1 MKKRMKKISQ
11 YIKRMGKGNLLV
23 ACAALFP
30 GLAQADRLADIQA
43 RGTLV
48 CATLANNE
56 PLGFPDPQSR
66 QVVGFDV
73 DMCAAVARRLGVQM
87 EQKSVTVEGRL
98 PALIEGQADLV
109 SAALGYTR
117 ERARQID
124 FTASHYQNPIK
135 LIVQSDSGLNLISD
149 LADKRISANRSSTP
163 EQAVRRVLPKAM
175 LQTFADTPQAF
186 LALAQ
191 GRADGLAISM
201 PSGIRFVN
209 ESAGR
214 FKFVEGALS
223 WEPTALGVK
232 KGERRLRDA
241 VNAALAALE
250 KDGEIDALWTK
261 WFGPK
266 TKFNIPRDKKLTP
279 ISAFR

>member
-1 MKKRMKKISQ
+1 MKMISQHMKKLG
-11 YIKRMGKGNLLV
+11 MGSLLL
-23 ACAALFP
+23 ASAWLFP
-30 GLAQADRLADIQA
+30 AAAHADRLADIQA

-56 PLGFPDPQSR
+56 PLGYPDPQTR

-73 DMCAAVARRLGVQM
+73 DMCAAVARKLGVQM
-87 EQKSVTVEGRL
+87 QQKSVTVEARL
-98 PALIEGQADLV
+98 PALIHGEADLV

-117 ERARQID
+117 ERAHQID

-135 LIVQSDSGLNLISD
+135 LIVQSDSGLNLVSD

-163 EQAVRRVLPKAM
+163 EQAARRVLPKATV
-175 LQTFADTPQAF
+175 LGFVDTPQAF

-191 GRADGLAISM
+191 GKVDALAISM
-201 PSGIRFVN
+201 PSGVRFVN
-209 ESAGR
+209 ESTGR
-214 FKFVEGALS
+214 FRFVEGALA

-232 KGERRLRDA
+232 KGEHRLLAA
-241 VNAALAALE
+241 VNQALSE
-250 KDGEIDALWTK
+250 MEREGQIDALWSR

-279 ISAFR
+279 IASLR

>member
-1 MKKRMKKISQ
+1 MISWRLRKIC
-11 YIKRMGKGNLLV
+11 MGTALLASV
-23 ACAALFP
+23 LGFSAA
-30 GLAQADRLADIQA
+30 AHADRLADIKA
-43 RGTLV
+43 RGSLV

-56 PLGFPDPQSR
+56 PLGFPDPQSG
-66 QVVGFDV
+66 QVAGFDV
-73 DMCAAVARRLGVQM
+73 DMCAAIARELGVKM
-87 EQKSVTVEGRL
+87 EQKSVTVEGRI
-98 PALIEGQADLV
+98 PALMQGQVDLV

-135 LIVQSDSGLNLISD
+135 LIVQSDSGFNLMSD
-149 LADKRISANRSSTP
+149 LADKRISANRNSTP
-163 EQAVRRVLPKAM
+163 EQATRRLLPKAT
-175 LQTFADTPQAF
+175 LVTFTDTPAAF

-191 GRADGLAISM
+191 GKVEALALSM

-214 FKFVEGALS
+214 FRFVEGALA

-232 KGERRLRDA
+232 KGESGLLAA
-241 VNAALAALE
+241 VDHALATLE
-250 KDGEIDALWTK
+250 QAGEIDALWAK

-279 ISAFR
+279 IATFR

>member
-1 MKKRMKKISQ
+1 MKKISHN
-11 YIKRMGKGNLLV
+11 IKRIGKIGAGGALLSCMLCLANL
-23 ACAALFP
+23 AH
-30 GLAQADRLADIQA
+30 ADRLADIKA

-56 PLGFPDPQSR
+56 PLGFPDPQTR
-66 QVVGFDV
+66 QIVGFDV
-73 DMCAAVARRLGVQM
+73 DICAAVARKLGVEM
-87 EQKSVTVEGRL
+87 EQKSVTVEARIPMLSQG
-98 PALIEGQADLV
+98 EVDLV

-117 ERARQID
+117 ERARLID

-135 LIVQSDSGLNLISD
+135 IVVQSDSGLNLVTD
-149 LADKRISANRSSTP
+149 LADKRISANRNSTP
-163 EQAVRRVLPKAM
+163 EESVHRVLPKATV
-175 LQTFADTPQAF
+175 QTFTDTPQAF

-191 GRADGLAISM
+191 GKVDGLAISM
-201 PSGIRFVN
+201 PSGIRFVS

-214 FKFVEGALS
+214 FRFVEGALA

-232 KGERRLRDA
+232 KGEHKLLAA
-241 VNAALAALE
+241 VNQALSALE
-250 KDGEIDALWTK
+250 KEGELDAIWSK

-279 ISAFR
+279 IANLR

>member
-1 MKKRMKKISQ
+1 MKMSWP
-11 YIKRMGKGNLLV
+11 YITPPRKTG
-23 ACAALFP
+23 AALALLSCMLLAAP
-30 GLAQADRLADIQA
+30 AQADRLAEIQR

-48 CATLANNE
+48 CATLGNNE
-56 PLGFPDPQSR
+56 PLGFPDPQTR

-73 DMCAAVARRLGVQM
+73 DVCAAVARHLGVAM
-87 EQKSVTVEGRL
+87 EQKSVTVEARIPTLEQG
-98 PALIEGQADLV
+98 EADLV

-135 LIVQSDSGLNLISD
+135 IVVRTDSGLTMLNE
-149 LADKRISANRSSTP
+149 LADKRISANRKSTP
-163 EQAVRRVLPKAM
+163 EQAVRRVLPRAA
-175 LQTFADTPQAF
+175 LQTFTDTPQAF

-191 GRADGLAISM
+191 GNVDGLAISM

-209 ESAGR
+209 DSAGR
-214 FKFVEGALS
+214 FKFVEGALA

-232 KGERRLRDA
+232 KGERKLLAA
-241 VNAALAALE
+241 VDGALATME
-250 KDGEIDALWTK
+250 KEGELDAIWLR

-279 ISAFR
+279 IATFR

>member
-1 MKKRMKKISQ
+1 MNKISQ
-11 YIKRMGKGNLLV
+11 YIKRVGKIGVAGALLSCTLAV
-23 ACAALFP
+23 ATPAH
-30 GLAQADRLADIQA
+30 ADRLAEIKA

-56 PLGFPDPQSR
+56 PLGFSDPQTR

-73 DMCAAVARRLGVQM
+73 DICAAVARQLGVEM
-87 EQKSVTVEGRL
+87 EQKSVTVEARIPMLVQG
-98 PALIEGQADLV
+98 EVDLV

-117 ERARQID
+117 ERARLID

-135 LIVQSDSGLNLISD
+135 IVVQSDSGLNMVAD
-149 LADKRISANRSSTP
+149 LADKRISANRNSTP
-163 EQAVRRVLPKAM
+163 EEAVHRVLPKAAV
-175 LQTFADTPQAF
+175 QTFSDTPQAF

-191 GRADGLAISM
+191 GKVDGLAISM
-201 PSGIRFVN
+201 PSGIRFVT

-214 FKFVEGALS
+214 FRFVEGALA

-232 KGERRLRDA
+232 KGEHKLLAA
-241 VNAALAALE
+241 VNQALSTME
-250 KDGEIDALWTK
+250 KEGELDAIWSK

-279 ISAFR
+279 IAKLR

>member
-1 MKKRMKKISQ
+1 
-11 YIKRMGKGNLLV
+11 MGTALL
-23 ACAALFP
+23 ACVLVFSAA
-30 GLAQADRLADIQA
+30 AHADRLADIKA
-43 RGTLV
+43 RGSLV

-56 PLGFPDPQSR
+56 PLGFSDPQTR

-73 DMCAAVARRLGVQM
+73 DMCAAVAREMGVKM
-87 EQKSVTVEGRL
+87 EHMSVTVEARIPELMQGH
-98 PALIEGQADLV
+98 ADLM
-109 SAALGYTR
+109 SGALGYTR

-135 LIVQSDSGLNLISD
+135 LIVQSDAGFNLVTD
-149 LADKRISANRSSTP
+149 LADKRISANRNSTS
-163 EQAVRRVLPKAM
+163 EQAVRRMLPKATV
-175 LQTFADTPQAF
+175 LTFPDTPAAF

-191 GRADGLAISM
+191 GKADGLALSM

-214 FKFVEGALS
+214 FKFVEGALA

-232 KGERRLRDA
+232 KGEHALLAA
-241 VNAALAALE
+241 VDQALATLE
-250 KDGEIDALWTK
+250 QSGEIDALWIK